1 MKRILITGANS
12 YIGTSFENFICKNYP
27 ADYVVDT
34 VDMIGDAW
42 RQKDFSG
49 YDAVLHVA
57 GIAHQKE
64 TKQNAH
70 LYYEINADLAIE
82 TASKAKA
89 EGVKQ
94 FIFLSTMGVYGK
106 ETGKINKS
114 TPTNPKTNYSKAKLE
129 AENGINELASE
140 NFKVCVLR
148 PPMVYGDGC
157 RGNYT
162 SVVKIVKKLPF
173 FPRVN
178 NKRSSIYIDN
188 LIRFIKMAADREL
201 SGLYFPQNKEYANTK
216 DLAAR
221 IAAEQGKKIYFSRAL
236 GLGVIVLRP
245 FISILRK
252 AFGNLV
258 YEGTE
263 DFDFCYCEEK

>member
-1 MKRILITGANS
+1 EM
-12 YIGTSFENFICKNYP
+12 
-27 ADYVVDT
+27 
-34 VDMIGDAW
+34 
-42 RQKDFSG
+42 
-49 YDAVLHVA
+49 
-57 GIAHQKE
+57 
-64 TKQNAH
+64 
-70 LYYEINADLAIE
+70 
-82 TASKAKA
+82 
-89 EGVKQ
+89 
-94 FIFLSTMGVYGK
+94 
-106 ETGKINKS
+106 
-114 TPTNPKTNYSKAKLE
+114 
-129 AENGINELASE
+129 ASE
-140 NFKVCVLR
+140 TFKVCVLR

-221 IAAEQGKKIYFSRAL
+221 VAAEQGKKIYFSRAL